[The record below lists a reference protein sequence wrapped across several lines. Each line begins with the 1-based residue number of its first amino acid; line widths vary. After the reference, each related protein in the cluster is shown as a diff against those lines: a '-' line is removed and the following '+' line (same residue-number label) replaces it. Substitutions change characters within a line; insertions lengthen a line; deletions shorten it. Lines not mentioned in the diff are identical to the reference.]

1 MAAWLFQRRYATTW
15 AALKRCKHVQ
25 LTPIFARLTQ
35 QPVLLVGAG
44 LVARRKAA
52 ALARG
57 GARLVVVAPE
67 VSSDIEEIV
76 TTSGGEI
83 HREPYR
89 EAFIEGMQWVVAATD
104 RAEVNLQV
112 YQHATARGIQ
122 VNIVDRPDLCS
133 FTLPS
138 VVHRDPLVIAIGSG
152 GASPVLTRMI
162 RSRIESAIP
171 ASFGD
176 LAALMAKFRGQVKE
190 RLGNL
195 TLRRRLWQNVVDG
208 PVAEA
213 VFSGNP
219 DLAERLLQDSIAA
232 AEQQTTLP
240 GEVFLVGAG
249 PGDSDLLTVKALR
262 CMQLADVVLYDN
274 LVSPPILD
282 MTRADAERIYVGK
295 RASNHAMPQQ
305 EISQRLV
312 DLALQ
317 GKRVLRLK
325 GGDPFIFGR
334 GGEEIDLLA
343 QHRVPFQVVPG
354 ITAAA
359 GCGAYAG
366 IPLTHRDCAQSV
378 RFITGHLAREDSELP
393 WRELVQTQQTVVF
406 YMGLI
411 GLPIIVERLLEHG
424 LPTSHP
430 IALVE
435 KGTLPEQR
443 VVCGTLADIVTKVQ
457 ASGIGGP
464 TLIIMG
470 EVVALRDKLKWF
482 DADS

>member
-1 MAAWLFQRRYATTW
+1 MNM
-15 AALKRCKHVQ
+15 
-25 LTPIFARLTQ
+25 TPIFARLAD

-44 LVARRKAA
+44 MVARRKAS

-57 GARLVVVAPE
+57 GAKLIVVAPD
-67 VSSDIEEIV
+67 VSPDIEAIV
-76 TTSGGEI
+76 AESGGEI
-83 HREPYR
+83 HRQPYD
-89 EAFIEGMQWVVAATD
+89 ESFMEGVHWVIAATD
-104 RAEVNLQV
+104 SAAVNVDV
-112 YQHATARGIQ
+112 YHHAVARKAQIN
-122 VNIVDRPDLCS
+122 VVDRPDLCS

-138 VVHRDPLVIAIGSG
+138 VVHRDPLLIAIGSG

-162 RSRIESAIP
+162 RTRIESAIP
-171 ASFGD
+171 ARFGD
-176 LAALMAKFRGQVKE
+176 LANVMAKFRQQVKQ
-190 RLGNL
+190 RLPHL

-219 DLAERLLQDSIAA
+219 TLAERLLVESIEA
-232 AEQQTTLP
+232 AEQQTSLP

-249 PGDSDLLTVKALR
+249 PGDPDLLTIKALR

-274 LVSPPILD
+274 LVSQAILD
-282 MTRADAERIYVGK
+282 LTRADAERIYVGK
-295 RASNHAMPQQ
+295 RANLHAMPQEQ
-305 EISQRLV
+305 ISQFLV
-312 DLALQ
+312 DLAKA

-343 QHRVPFQVVPG
+343 QHRIPFQVVPG
-354 ITAAA
+354 VTAAA

-378 RFITGHLAREDSELP
+378 RFITGHLARDESELP
-393 WRELVQTQQTVVF
+393 WEELVQPFQTVVF
-406 YMGLI
+406 YMGLL
-411 GLPIIVERLLEHG
+411 GLPKIVQQLQAHG
-424 LPTSHP
+424 LPKTHP
-430 IALVE
+430 IALIE

-443 VVCGTLADIVTKVQ
+443 VVCGSLADIVAKVDAAQ
-457 ASGIGGP
+457 IAGP

-470 EVVALRDKLKWF
+470 DVVALRDKLKWF

>member
-1 MAAWLFQRRYATTW
+1 M
-15 AALKRCKHVQ
+15 
-25 LTPIFARLTQ
+25 TPIFARLTD

-44 LVARRKAA
+44 LVARRKAS
-52 ALARG
+52 ALLRG
-57 GARLVVVAPE
+57 GARLIVVAPE
-67 VSSDIEEIV
+67 VSSDIEAMV
-76 TTSGGEI
+76 NDAGGEI
-83 HREPYR
+83 YREPYN
-89 EAFIEGMQWVVAATD
+89 EAFIEGVRWVVAATD
-104 RAEVNLQV
+104 NTSVNLQV
-112 YQHATARGIQ
+112 YRHAKARDAQI
-122 VNIVDRPDLCS
+122 NIVDRPDLCT

-138 VVHRDPLVIAIGSG
+138 VVNRDPLVIAIGSG

-162 RSRIESAIP
+162 RTRIESAIP

-176 LAALMAKFRGQVKE
+176 LANLMAKCRQQVKQ
-190 RLGNL
+190 RLPNL

-219 DLAERLLQDSIAA
+219 ALAERLLAESVAA
-232 AEQQTTLP
+232 VEHQTTLP

-249 PGDSDLLTVKALR
+249 PGDPDLLTVKALR

-274 LVSPPILD
+274 LVSAAILD
-282 MTRADAERIYVGK
+282 LTRADAERLYVGK
-295 RASNHAMPQQ
+295 RASQHAMPQEQ
-305 EISQRLV
+305 ISQVLV
-312 DLALQ
+312 DLAKA

-343 QHRVPFQVVPG
+343 QHRIPFQVVPG
-354 ITAAA
+354 VTAAA

-378 RFITGHLAREDSELP
+378 RFITGHLARDDSELP
-393 WRELVQTQQTVVF
+393 WDELVQPFQTVVF
-406 YMGLI
+406 YMGLL
-411 GLPIIVERLLEHG
+411 GLPKIVQQLQAHG
-424 LPTSHP
+424 LPASHP
-430 IALVE
+430 IALIE

-443 VVCGTLADIVTKVQ
+443 VVCGCLSDIVHKVSAADIV
-457 ASGIGGP
+457 GP

-470 EVVALRDKLKWF
+470 EVVALRGKLKWF
-482 DADS
+482 DTDS